1 MRILSLKKGFKFMDY
16 DIFSQSP
23 REKFFDILFNANKN
37 LVENELEKTFEKFIA
52 MSEFCEKNGFDE
64 TAQNSFISQNQ
75 TLINERLNDIYI
87 GLSGDILSQYE

>member
-1 MRILSLKKGFKFMDY
+1 MRILSFKKGFKFMDY

-23 REKFFDILFNANKN
+23 REKFFEILFNANKN

-64 TAQNSFISQNQ
+64 TSQNSFISQSQ
-75 TLINERLNDIYI
+75 TLISERLNDIYI
-87 GLSGDILSQYE
+87 WLSGDILSQNE

>member
-1 MRILSLKKGFKFMDY
+1 MDY

-75 TLINERLNDIYI
+75 ILVNERLNDIYI
-87 GLSGDILSQYE
+87 GLSGDILSQNE

>member
-1 MRILSLKKGFKFMDY
+1 MRILSFKKGFKFMDY

-37 LVENELEKTFEKFIA
+37 LVENEPKKTFEKFIA

-87 GLSGDILSQYE
+87 GLSGDILSQNE

>member
-1 MRILSLKKGFKFMDY
+1 MRILSFKKGFKFMDY

-23 REKFFDILFNANKN
+23 RDILFNANKN

-64 TAQNSFISQNQ
+64 AAQNSFISQNQ

-87 GLSGDILSQYE
+87 GLSGDILSQNE

>member
-1 MRILSLKKGFKFMDY
+1 MDY

-23 REKFFDILFNANKN
+23 REKFFEILFNANKN

-64 TAQNSFISQNQ
+64 IAQNSFISQNQ
-75 TLINERLNDIYI
+75 TFVNERLNDIYI
-87 GLSGDILSQYE
+87 GLSGDILSQNE

>member
-1 MRILSLKKGFKFMDY
+1 MRILSFKKGFKFMDY

-87 GLSGDILSQYE
+87 GLSGDILSQNE

>member
-1 MRILSLKKGFKFMDY
+1 MDY

-23 REKFFDILFNANKN
+23 REKFFEILFNANKN

-75 TLINERLNDIYI
+75 TLVKERLNDIYI
-87 GLSGDILSQYE
+87 GLSGDILSQNE

>member
-1 MRILSLKKGFKFMDY
+1 MDY

-52 MSEFCEKNGFDE
+52 MSEFCEKSGFDE

-75 TLINERLNDIYI
+75 TLINERLNDIYFVVFI
-87 GLSGDILSQYE
+87 AGFRRGKFRGRASF

>member
-1 MRILSLKKGFKFMDY
+1 MRKVLKFMDY

-23 REKFFDILFNANKN
+23 REKFFEILFNANKN

-64 TAQNSFISQNQ
+64 MAQNSFISQNQ
-75 TLINERLNDIYI
+75 TLIDERLNDIYI
-87 GLSGDILSQYE
+87 GLSGDILSQNE

>member
-1 MRILSLKKGFKFMDY
+1 MRILSFKKGFKFMDY

-75 TLINERLNDIYI
+75 TLVNERLNDIYI
-87 GLSGDILSQYE
+87 GLSGDILSQNE

>member
-23 REKFFDILFNANKN
+23 REKFFEILFNANKN

-64 TAQNSFISQNQ
+64 IAQNSFISQNQ

-87 GLSGDILSQYE
+87 GLSGDILSQNE

>member
-64 TAQNSFISQNQ
+64 AAQNSFISQNQ

-87 GLSGDILSQYE
+87 GLSGDILSQNE

>member
-1 MRILSLKKGFKFMDY
+1 MEY

-23 REKFFDILFNANKN
+23 REKFFEILFNANKN
-37 LVENELEKTFEKFIA
+37 LVKNELEKTFEKFIA

-64 TAQNSFISQNQ
+64 MAQNSFISQNQ

-87 GLSGDILSQYE
+87 GLSGDILSQNE

>member
-1 MRILSLKKGFKFMDY
+1 MDY

-23 REKFFDILFNANKN
+23 REKFFEILFNANKN

-75 TLINERLNDIYI
+75 ILVNERLNDIYI
-87 GLSGDILSQYE
+87 GLSGDILSQNE

>member
-52 MSEFCEKNGFDE
+52 MSDFCEKNGFDE

-87 GLSGDILSQYE
+87 GLSGDILSQNE

>member
-1 MRILSLKKGFKFMDY
+1 MDY

-23 REKFFDILFNANKN
+23 REKFFEILFNANKN
-37 LVENELEKTFEKFIA
+37 LVENEIEKTFEKFIA

-75 TLINERLNDIYI
+75 TLINERINDIYI
-87 GLSGDILSQYE
+87 GLSGDILSQNE

>member
-1 MRILSLKKGFKFMDY
+1 MDY
-16 DIFSQSP
+16 GIFSQSP
-23 REKFFDILFNANKN
+23 REKFFEILFNANKN

-64 TAQNSFISQNQ
+64 MAQNSFISQNQ

-87 GLSGDILSQYE
+87 GLSGDILSQNE

>member
-64 TAQNSFISQNQ
+64 MAQNSFISQNQ

-87 GLSGDILSQYE
+87 GLSGDILSQNE

>member
-1 MRILSLKKGFKFMDY
+1 MDY

-23 REKFFDILFNANKN
+23 REKFFEILFKANKN

-64 TAQNSFISQNQ
+64 TAQNSFISKNQ

-87 GLSGDILSQYE
+87 GLSGDILSQNE

>member
-1 MRILSLKKGFKFMDY
+1 MDY

-64 TAQNSFISQNQ
+64 IAQNSFISQNQ

-87 GLSGDILSQYE
+87 GLSGDILSQNE

>member
-1 MRILSLKKGFKFMDY
+1 MDY

-52 MSEFCEKNGFDE
+52 MSEFCEKNGFGE

-75 TLINERLNDIYI
+75 ILVNERLNDIYI
-87 GLSGDILSQYE
+87 GLSGDILSQNE

>member
-1 MRILSLKKGFKFMDY
+1 MDY

-23 REKFFDILFNANKN
+23 REKFFEILFNANKN

-64 TAQNSFISQNQ
+64 MAQNSFISQNQ
-75 TLINERLNDIYI
+75 TLVNERLNDIYI
-87 GLSGDILSQYE
+87 GLSGDILSQNE

>member
-1 MRILSLKKGFKFMDY
+1 MDY

-23 REKFFDILFNANKN
+23 REKFFEILFNANKN

-64 TAQNSFISQNQ
+64 MAQNSFISQNQ
-75 TLINERLNDIYI
+75 TLIDERLNDIYI
-87 GLSGDILSQYE
+87 GLSGDILSQNE

>member
-1 MRILSLKKGFKFMDY
+1 MNY

-23 REKFFDILFNANKN
+23 REKFFEILFSANKN

-64 TAQNSFISQNQ
+64 IAQNSFISQNQ

-87 GLSGDILSQYE
+87 GLSGDILSQNE

>member
-1 MRILSLKKGFKFMDY
+1 MDY

-23 REKFFDILFNANKN
+23 REKFFEILFNANKN

-64 TAQNSFISQNQ
+64 IAQNSFISQNQ
-75 TLINERLNDIYI
+75 TLINERLHDIYI
-87 GLSGDILSQYE
+87 GLSGDILSQNE

>member
-1 MRILSLKKGFKFMDY
+1 MDY

-23 REKFFDILFNANKN
+23 REKFFEILFNANKN

-64 TAQNSFISQNQ
+64 IAQNSFISQNQ

-87 GLSGDILSQYE
+87 GLSGDILSQNE

>member
-1 MRILSLKKGFKFMDY
+1 MDY

-23 REKFFDILFNANKN
+23 REKFFEILFNANKN
-37 LVENELEKTFEKFIA
+37 LVENEFEKTFEKFIA

-64 TAQNSFISQNQ
+64 IAQNSFISQNQ

-87 GLSGDILSQYE
+87 GLSGDILSQNE

>member
-87 GLSGDILSQYE
+87 GPSGDILSHNE

>member
-1 MRILSLKKGFKFMDY
+1 MRKVLKFMDY

-23 REKFFDILFNANKN
+23 REKFFEILFNANKN

-52 MSEFCEKNGFDE
+52 MSEFCEKSGFGE

-87 GLSGDILSQYE
+87 GLSGDILSQNE

>member
-75 TLINERLNDIYI
+75 TLINGRLNDIYI
-87 GLSGDILSQYE
+87 GLSGDILSQNE

>member
-75 TLINERLNDIYI
+75 TLVNERLNDIYI
-87 GLSGDILSQYE
+87 GLSGDILSQNE

>member
-1 MRILSLKKGFKFMDY
+1 MRILSFKKGFKFMDY

-64 TAQNSFISQNQ
+64 AAQNSFISQNQ

-87 GLSGDILSQYE
+87 GLSGDILSQNE

>member
-1 MRILSLKKGFKFMDY
+1 MDY

-23 REKFFDILFNANKN
+23 REKFFEILFNANKN

-75 TLINERLNDIYI
+75 TLITERINDIYI
-87 GLSGDILSQYE
+87 GLSGDILSQNE

>member
-1 MRILSLKKGFKFMDY
+1 MRKVLKFMDY

-23 REKFFDILFNANKN
+23 REKFFEILFNANKN

-64 TAQNSFISQNQ
+64 MAQNSFISQNQ

-87 GLSGDILSQYE
+87 GLSGDILSQNE

>member
-1 MRILSLKKGFKFMDY
+1 MDY

-23 REKFFDILFNANKN
+23 REKFFEILFNANKN

-75 TLINERLNDIYI
+75 TLINECLNDIYI
-87 GLSGDILSQYE
+87 GLSGDILSQNE

>member
-1 MRILSLKKGFKFMDY
+1 MDY

-64 TAQNSFISQNQ
+64 MAQNSFISQNQ

-87 GLSGDILSQYE
+87 GLSGDILSQNE